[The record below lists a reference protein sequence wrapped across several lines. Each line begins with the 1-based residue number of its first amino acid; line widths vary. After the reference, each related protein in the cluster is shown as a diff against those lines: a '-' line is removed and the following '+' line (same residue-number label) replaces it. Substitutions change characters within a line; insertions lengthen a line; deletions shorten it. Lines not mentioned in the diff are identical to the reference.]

1 MWVEYESKS
10 NHIQPMHKAAQKEN
24 YPFSISAGVEYP
36 RLFVPLHLQAIKA
49 YILVKW
55 GCLLLCSD
63 ARGSATPLLLY
74 SLATCRAKR

>member
-1 MWVEYESKS
+1 M
-10 NHIQPMHKAAQKEN
+10 NI
-24 YPFSISAGVEYP
+24 P

-74 SLATCRAKR
+74 SLATCKAKR